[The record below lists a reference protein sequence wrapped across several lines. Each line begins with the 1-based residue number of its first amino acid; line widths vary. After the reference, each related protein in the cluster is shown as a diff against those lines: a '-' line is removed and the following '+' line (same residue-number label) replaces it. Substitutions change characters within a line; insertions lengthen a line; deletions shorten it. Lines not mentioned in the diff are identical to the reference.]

1 MAVPGQGFEPATGDG
16 PAAAPG
22 GREAELRTAY
32 EGLLQ
37 IRRLV
42 NGPAGT
48 AVPAPWEVRQLPR
61 AVALVLEAAGIA
73 PSALDAE
80 GRRTR
85 TGYRV
90 AAGAEPGRVEVTWL
104 GPAGGG
110 AAGEEQERLTA
121 CAAALER
128 LGWVCL
134 LYRGPRRR
142 RFLEVEPPGGLSG
155 GPGAPGG
162 PGGPGGSPLS

>member
-1 MAVPGQGFEPATGDG
+1 MAVPGQAFEPSTGDG
-16 PAAAPG
+16 PAAAHG
-22 GREAELRTAY
+22 GRQAELRTAY

-42 NGPAGT
+42 NGPAGA
-48 AVPAPWEVRQLPR
+48 AVPAPWELRQLPR
-61 AVALVLEAAGIA
+61 AVALALEAAGIV
-73 PSALDAE
+73 PSAVDDE

-90 AAGAEPGRVEVTWL
+90 AAGAEPGRAEVTWV

-110 AAGEEQERLTA
+110 AAGEERERLTA
-121 CAAALER
+121 CAVVLEG

-142 RFLEVEPPGGLSG
+142 RFLEVEPPGR
-155 GPGAPGG
+155 PGG
-162 PGGPGGSPLS
+162 PGGP

>member
-1 MAVPGQGFEPATGDG
+1 MNTPGQGFEPADGDG
-16 PAAAPG
+16 PAPSAA

-42 NGPAGT
+42 NGPSGAGL
-48 AVPAPWEVRQLPR
+48 PAPWELRLMPR
-61 AVALVLEAAGIA
+61 AVALVLEAAGFP
-73 PSALDAE
+73 PSARDPQDPD
-80 GRRTR
+80 GPRTR

-90 AAGAEPGRVEVTWL
+90 GPAASGEGRVEVTWL
-104 GPAGGG
+104 GPPGGG
-110 AAGEEQERLTA
+110 AAEEEQERLTA

-142 RFLEVEPPGGLSG
+142 RFLEVEPP
-155 GPGAPGG
+155 PAP
-162 PGGPGGSPLS
+162 

>member
-1 MAVPGQGFEPATGDG
+1 MTGPGQGPGQGQGFEAATGDG
-16 PAAAPG
+16 PEAAPA
-22 GREAELRTAY
+22 GRVAELRTAY

-48 AVPAPWEVRQLPR
+48 GVPAPWEVRQAPR
-61 AVALVLEAAGIA
+61 AVALVLEAAGIT

-80 GRRTR
+80 GRRAR

-90 AAGAEPGRVEVTWL
+90 AAGPEPAKAEVTWV
-104 GPAGGG
+104 GPPGGG
-110 AAGEEQERLTA
+110 AAEEEQERLTA
-121 CAAALER
+121 CAVELER

-142 RFLEVEPPGGLSG
+142 RFLEVEPPR
-155 GPGAPGG
+155 
-162 PGGPGGSPLS
+162 

>member
-1 MAVPGQGFEPATGDG
+1 MPVPGQGFEAATGDG
-16 PAAAPG
+16 PAGPPDA
-22 GREAELRTAY
+22 GRAAELRTAY

-61 AVALVLEAAGIA
+61 AVALALESSGIP
-73 PSALDAE
+73 PSAVDAQ
-80 GRRTR
+80 GLPAR

-90 AAGAEPGRVEVTWL
+90 SAAAEPGRAQVTWV
-104 GPAGGG
+104 GPRGGG
-110 AAGEEQERLTA
+110 AAEEEQERLTA

-134 LYRGPRRR
+134 LYRGPRHR
-142 RFLEVEPPGGLSG
+142 RFLEVEPPH
-155 GPGAPGG
+155 
-162 PGGPGGSPLS
+162 

>member
-1 MAVPGQGFEPATGDG
+1 MAGPGQGFEPSTGDG
-16 PAAAPG
+16 PEPPAAHGAG
-22 GREAELRTAY
+22 LRTAY

-42 NGPAGT
+42 NGPAGE
-48 AVPAPWEVRQLPR
+48 AVPALWEVRQAPR
-61 AVALVLEAAGIA
+61 AVALVLEAAGLP
-73 PSALDAE
+73 PSAVDSG

-90 AAGAEPGRVEVTWL
+90 AAGAGPGRAEVTWT
-104 GPAGGG
+104 GPPGGG

-121 CAAALER
+121 CAAVLEG

-142 RFLEVEPPGGLSG
+142 RFLEVE
-155 GPGAPGG
+155 APR
-162 PGGPGGSPLS
+162 

>member
-1 MAVPGQGFEPATGDG
+1 MAVPGQGFEAASGDG
-16 PAAAPG
+16 PAVPPG

-42 NGPAGT
+42 NGPADA
-48 AVPAPWEVRQLPR
+48 AVPAPWEVRQPTR
-61 AVALVLEAAGIA
+61 AVALVLEAARIT

-90 AAGAEPGRVEVTWL
+90 AAGSDPGRVEVTWL
-104 GPAGGG
+104 GPPGGG
-110 AAGEEQERLTA
+110 AAEEEQERLTA
-121 CAAALER
+121 CAAVLEG

-142 RFLEVEPPGGLSG
+142 RFLEVEPPR
-155 GPGAPGG
+155 
-162 PGGPGGSPLS
+162 